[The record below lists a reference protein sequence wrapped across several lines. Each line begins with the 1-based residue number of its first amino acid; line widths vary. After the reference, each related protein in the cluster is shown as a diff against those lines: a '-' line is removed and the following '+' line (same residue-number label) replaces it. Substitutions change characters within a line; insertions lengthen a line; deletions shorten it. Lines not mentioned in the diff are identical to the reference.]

1 MLTVRSF
8 ALALSFLVAFKCWT
22 MAASASVRAV
32 ANETGIALSIEG
44 DGSFEVT
51 SRVPAWQFSGN
62 VGSPVGN
69 VLLRYG
75 RDLAGDYQ
83 EIEFKYK
90 PSERAV
96 RLGTIRVYDRR
107 PVVVFKLKF
116 LTPGN
121 TSEPFVSIS
130 SYPHNLHHLTYTSTF
145 GGFSFERFGTDGP
158 WVLFDDQANTFI
170 FSPASHYMNAALSF
184 GPNHKLVSALSA
196 DNGKIPASFVAMSAL
211 VIAPGMGELDRATQT
226 SVWRFLAAL

>member
-69 VLLRYG
+69 VLLRHS
-75 RDLAGDYQ
+75 RDPAGDYQ

-90 PSERAV
+90 PSETAV

-116 LTPGN
+116 LTPRK
-121 TSEPFVSIS
+121 TREPVVSIS

-158 WVLFDDQANTFI
+158 WVLFDDQANTFF
-170 FSPASHYMNAALSF
+170 FSRFPLHECN
-184 GPNHKLVSALSA
+184 
-196 DNGKIPASFVAMSAL
+196 FVARSKPRAGQRL
-211 VIAPGMGELDRATQT
+211 IGRQRGNSGRLRRDERACDRAGDRK
-226 SVWRFLAAL
+226 S